1 MNETTVATRPRVESA
16 TPVAGGYALHTAEQ
30 AYRQL
35 LSSQPQ
41 HFRALCGLA
50 AVRGQLGAV
59 DEARELIAQAVNVA
73 GQSVDDQLVLGTTLI
88 RINDLDGAR
97 HHLEQA
103 IALDPG
109 HAGAR
114 FHLANVLCTRDE
126 VAEAVTQYEKA
137 LAIDP
142 KNAEAHQNLG
152 LALQRLGKYQEALSH
167 HETAL
172 AISPKSAA
180 IHVSLGDAYRHLG
193 RHDDAIVQYA
203 HALATNPAL
212 MNAHINLGGCFHAT
226 GRHDQAIRSF
236 HRALTIN
243 PGLADAHYN
252 LGNIYAELKNL
263 DASIAHYER
272 SITLLPTVA
281 EAHNNFANVLRL
293 KGRYDEAIEQY
304 KMAIRL
310 KPSYVTA
317 QRNLGDALQSQN
329 HSDGASVCYRAA
341 LAIEPGDPTTLNRL
355 AATLTVAGR
364 LDEAARSYEEAIEVA
379 PDNVGIQLN
388 YAAIKAFTPGDS
400 RLAKLEEL
408 RVREEDLSDEKRI
421 ALHFTLG
428 KAYADLKDA
437 NRSFHHLSA
446 GNRLKRQHVAY
457 DERGTLLMIQR
468 IREVFTEEL
477 LRAKSNTGNE
487 SEVPVFVLGMPRS
500 GTSLVEQV
508 LASHARVFGAGEV
521 RDLVSTVTGYAD
533 RAASVYPEYLGR
545 MSDDDLRTF
554 GKSYVDSLTRRAAG
568 KDRIVDKMPSNFLF
582 VGLIHLAL
590 PKARIIHVK
599 RHPVDT
605 CVSCFSLLFAEDQP
619 FAYDLGELG
628 RYYKAYESLMAHW
641 RAVLPPGRILD
652 VQYEEIVGDF
662 AGQARRLVDHCGL
675 EWDERCLAFHETKR
689 PVHTASLVQVRKPIY
704 ASSVGR
710 SGLYG
715 SRLRPL
721 LEALEIEGYAS
732 KAEEQGV
739 SVARLR
745 QPATREQPFPAA
757 DQAEAKSAPAKAGTA
772 KLEPGTPEPTK
783 PEPTKSEP
791 TKSELVGSET
801 AKPEAWVDLAFE
813 VARKLQERKDF
824 TNAEQLFGLVLALR
838 PTHYGSLLGLGSIR
852 ASFNRLDD
860 AKRYLTQAIAVD
872 SNAPEA
878 HGSLGAVFASE
889 GDAKA
894 AIACYERALALA
906 PDHAGIHYAFS
917 TLLHSLG
924 RHTDAID
931 HLRRALAERPDHI
944 EAHFTLGNAL
954 YAINQDAEAIQCY
967 LKVLELSPL
976 HPETH
981 NNLAN
986 VYQRIGQF
994 DLAVSHYKKA
1004 IEVRPDYADAYGN
1017 LGNAYLVLNRL
1028 EESIEQN
1035 KRALKLKPERF
1046 GSYNNQGVA
1055 YQALG
1060 RFEEAREA
1068 FERALELMPRDA
1080 AVHLNLVNMGR
1091 VKPGDRRLAG
1101 LQKLLGEV
1109 SSLDAKNQVAAHF
1122 AMGKA
1127 LSDLGQYDEAFQ
1139 HLLRGNALERQS
1151 FFYDEP
1157 QRMAMFENLC
1167 QLFTPEFIKAKSG
1180 RGDDSWAPIFIVG
1193 MPRSGTTLLEQVLAS
1208 HSKVFG
1214 AGELETFKEAIA
1226 EVAVR
1231 HAIAPAFPALS
1242 AAMSPEQIG
1251 QLGEIYTK
1259 RVRALAP
1266 EADHVVDKMPI
1277 NFMFVGLIHLALPNA
1292 RIINIRRDPLDTCV
1306 SCFSLLFTGSQ
1317 PFAYDLGELG
1327 RYYRGYEKVMD
1338 HWHKVLPPGVLID
1351 VQYEDL
1357 VDDLEGEGRRVLGHC
1372 GLEWEDACLNFHDT
1386 KRTVRTA
1393 SLMQVREP
1401 VHRRA
1406 VGNWQRYAKH
1416 LVPLA
1421 EALGVDLRTQ
1431 MEQVSSAAE

>member
-1 MNETTVATRPRVESA
+1 MNETTLATRPRVQSA

-35 LSSQPQ
+35 LASQPQ

-50 AVRGQLGAV
+50 AVRGQLGAI

-73 GQSVDDQLVLGTTLI
+73 GQTVDDQTVLGTTLI

-97 HHLEQA
+97 HHLEAA
-103 IALDPG
+103 IALDPTQ
-109 HAGAR
+109 AGAR
-114 FHLANVLCTRDE
+114 FHLANVLCTRGD
-126 VAEAVTQYEKA
+126 VAAAVTQYEQA

-142 KNAEAHQNLG
+142 KNAEVHQNLG
-152 LALQRLGKYQEALSH
+152 LALQRLGRYQAALPH

-180 IHVSLGDAYRHLG
+180 VHVSLGDAYRHLG

-203 HALATNPAL
+203 HALATNPGL
-212 MNAHINLGGCFHAT
+212 MDAHINLGGCFHAT
-226 GRHDQAIRSF
+226 GRHEQAIRSF

-272 SITLLPTVA
+272 SINLLPTVA
-281 EAHNNFANVLRL
+281 EAHNNFANVLRVR
-293 KGRYDEAIEQY
+293 GRHEEAIEQY

-310 KPSYVTA
+310 KPSYVLA
-317 QRNLGDALQSQN
+317 QRNLGEALQSQN
-329 HSDGASVCYRAA
+329 NSDGAAVCYRAA

-355 AATLTVAGR
+355 ASTLTIAGH
-364 LDEAARSYEEAIEVA
+364 LDEASRSYEEAIRVA

-388 YAAIKAFTPGDS
+388 YASVKPFTHGDA

-408 RVREEDLSDEKRI
+408 RAREDDLSDEKRI

-437 NRSFHHLSA
+437 NRSFHHLCA
-446 GNRLKRQHVAY
+446 GNRLKRQHAAY
-457 DERGTLLMIQR
+457 DERGTLLMVER
-468 IREVFTEEL
+468 IREVFTEDF
-477 LRAKSNTGNE
+477 LRAKANAGND

-500 GTSLVEQV
+500 GTSLVEQI
-508 LASHARVFGAGEV
+508 LASHSRVFGAGEV
-521 RDLVSTVTGYAD
+521 RDFVSTVTSVSE
-533 RAASVYPEYLGR
+533 RKASVYPEFL
-545 MSDDDLRTF
+545 SKLTDEDLREF
-554 GKSYVDSLTRRAAG
+554 GNTYVERLTKSGGG

-582 VGLIHLAL
+582 AGLIHLAL

-628 RYYKAYESLMAHW
+628 RYYKAYDALMAHW
-641 RAVLPPGRILD
+641 RSVLPPGRMLE

-662 AGQARRLVDHCGL
+662 AGQARRLVSHCGL
-675 EWDERCLAFHETKR
+675 QWDERCLAFHETRR
-689 PVHTASLVQVRKPIY
+689 PVHTASVVQVRKPIY

-710 SGLYG
+710 SGFYG

-721 LEALEIEGYAS
+721 LEALEIEGYVS
-732 KAEEQGV
+732 REGQGA
-739 SVARLR
+739 SVARQE
-745 QPATREQPFPAA
+745 QPATSQQPPRAFDPADA
-757 DQAEAKSAPAKAGTA
+757 RSAMAKSATA
-772 KLEPGTPEPTK
+772 KPKTARPEPAK
-783 PEPTKSEP
+783 PEPAKSEP
-791 TKSELVGSET
+791 AKSEPV
-801 AKPEAWVDLAFE
+801 KPEAWTELAFE
-813 VARKLQERKDF
+813 VAKKLQERRDF
-824 TNAEQLFGLVLALR
+824 TNAEQLYGLVLALR

-852 ASFNRLDD
+852 ASSNRLDD
-860 AKRYLTQAIAVD
+860 AKGYLTQAIAVD

-878 HGSLGAVFASE
+878 HGSLGAVFASA
-889 GDAKA
+889 GDPNA
-894 AIACYERALALA
+894 AIACYEKALALA
-906 PDHAGIHYAFS
+906 PNHAGIHYAFA

-924 RHTDAID
+924 RHTEAIN

-944 EAHFTLGNAL
+944 EAHFSLGNAL

-1004 IEVRPDYADAYGN
+1004 IEIRPDYADAYGN

-1060 RFEEAREA
+1060 RFKEAEEA
-1068 FERALELMPRDA
+1068 FQHALELMPRDA
-1080 AVHLNLVNMGR
+1080 AIHLNLVNMGR

-1101 LQKLLGEV
+1101 LQKLLSEV
-1109 SSLDAKNQVAAHF
+1109 SSLDAKNQVAAYF

-1139 HLLRGNALERQS
+1139 HLLKGNALERQS

-1157 QRMAMFENLC
+1157 QRMAMFENLRH
-1167 QLFTPEFIKAKSG
+1167 LFTPEFFKAKSG
-1180 RGDDSWAPIFIVG
+1180 RGDTSWAPIFIVG
-1193 MPRSGTTLLEQVLAS
+1193 MPRSGTTLMEQVLAS

-1214 AGELETFKEAIA
+1214 AGELETFKEA
-1226 EVAVR
+1226 VADVAIR
-1231 HAIAPAFPALS
+1231 HAIAPAFPAL
-1242 AAMSPEQIG
+1242 AGAMSPDQLGE
-1251 QLGEIYTK
+1251 LGEIYTK
-1259 RVRALAP
+1259 RVRVLAP
-1266 EADHVVDKMPI
+1266 EAEHIVDKMPI

-1317 PFAYDLGELG
+1317 PFAYDLAELG
-1327 RYYRGYEKVMD
+1327 RYYRGYERVMD
-1338 HWHKVLPPGVLID
+1338 HWHEVLPPGVLID

-1372 GLEWEDACLNFHDT
+1372 GLEWEDACRNFHDT
-1386 KRTVRTA
+1386 ERTVRTA

-1406 VGNWQRYAKH
+1406 IGGWQRYARH
-1416 LVPLA
+1416 LGPLA
-1421 EALGVDLRTQ
+1421 DALGIDIRAQ
-1431 MEQVSSAAE
+1431 MRRVSSAAE